1 MEVFTPQYSH
11 LVALAFMGMCGL
23 PVAGVLFSFLKPVL
37 AKFAMAAVGA
47 AAGAYL
53 VMLLGLSLASKDTVL
68 ETGQLKY
75 FCELDCHQAYSVQ
88 GVTREPNR
96 AVVAVKAWFDPDT
109 TSPKR
114 GDSPLTFDN
123 RQIELVDSQGR
134 RYAPAPVDLRRALR
148 PGESFVVDL
157 AFPVPSDARDLRLL
171 ITEPDHFPTQ
181 LLLGHE
187 NSLLHKKIWFKV
199 S

>member
-11 LVALAFMGMCGL
+11 LVALAFMAMCGL
-23 PVAGVLFSFLKPVL
+23 PVVGVLFSFLKPAL
-37 AKFAMAAVGA
+37 AKFSMAAIGA
-47 AAGAYL
+47 AGVGYL
-53 VMLLGLSLASKDTVL
+53 VVLLGLSLASKDMVL
-68 ETGQLKY
+68 EAGHMKY
-75 FCELDCHQAYSVQ
+75 FCELDCHQAYTVQ
-88 GVTREPNR
+88 GVAREANK
-96 AVVAVKAWFDPDT
+96 AVVSVRAWFDADT

-114 GDSPLTFDN
+114 GDSPLTFDD
-123 RQIELVDSQGR
+123 RRIEMVDSQGR

-148 PGESFVVDL
+148 PGESFTVDL

-171 ITEPDHFPTQ
+171 ITEPEQFPTQ
-181 LLLGHE
+181 FLLGHE

>member
-23 PVAGVLFSFLKPVL
+23 PVAGVLFSFLKPAL
-37 AKFAMAAVGA
+37 AKFSMAAVGA
-47 AAGAYL
+47 VAGGYL
-53 VMLLGLSLASKDTVL
+53 FVLLSLSLASKDKVL
-68 ETGQLKY
+68 EAGQIKY
-75 FCELDCHQAYSVQ
+75 FCELDCHEAYSVQ
-88 GVTREPNR
+88 GMKRESNR
-96 AVVAVKAWFDPDT
+96 AVVAVRAWFDPDT
-109 TSPKR
+109 TGPNR
-114 GDSPLTFDN
+114 GNSPLTFND
-123 RQIELVDSQGR
+123 RRIELIDAQGR
-134 RYAPAPVDLRRALR
+134 RYTPAPVDLRRPVR
-148 PGESFVVDL
+148 PGESFTVDL